1 VGLEQSALELSADDE
16 VDDTTS
22 SQWLSDHLR
31 TARVIKAYNTIYAG
45 RLHNDNRSEWP
56 VEQRLAVPVAGDD
69 TDAKHVVARLVERIG
84 FAAADAGGL
93 ADTRRPQPGSVL
105 YRAYAESRQAGT
117 FLTPAVVRG
126 LLDAADVEA
135 TA

>member
-1 VGLEQSALELSADDE
+1 MA
-16 VDDTTS
+16 
-22 SQWLSDHLR
+22 
-31 TARVIKAYNTIYAG
+31 
-45 RLHNDNRSEWP
+45 

-69 TDAKHVVARLVERIG
+69 TDAKRVVARLVERIG

-93 ADTRRPQPGSVL
+93 ADTRRLQPGSAL
-105 YRAYAESRQAGT
+105 YRAYAESRRAGT